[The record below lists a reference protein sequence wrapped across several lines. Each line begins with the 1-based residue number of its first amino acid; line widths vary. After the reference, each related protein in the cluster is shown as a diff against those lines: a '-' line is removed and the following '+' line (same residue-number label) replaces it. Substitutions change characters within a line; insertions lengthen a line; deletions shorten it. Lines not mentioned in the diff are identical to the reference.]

1 MRDLRFLG
9 RLLVLCGL
17 LAGSVGVYFLLAWL
31 LVVAAAGLF
40 GVRVPWAVA
49 TVLALLIVTV
59 CLVSWML
66 VEMRR
71 APFMEEVRDE

>member
-17 LAGSVGVYFLLAWL
+17 LAASVGVYFLLAWL
-31 LVVAAAGLF
+31 LVVCAGLL
-40 GVRVPWAVA
+40 GVRVPWDVA
-49 TVLALLIVTV
+49 TVLVLLIVTACAV
-59 CLVSWML
+59 MWM
-66 VEMRR
+66 VIEMRR

>member
-17 LAGSVGVYFLLAWL
+17 LAASVGVYFLLAWL
-31 LVVAAAGLF
+31 LVVCAGLL

-49 TVLALLIVTV
+49 TVLVLPIVTACAV
-59 CLVSWML
+59 MWM
-66 VEMRR
+66 VIEMRR
-71 APFMEEVRDE
+71 APLMEEVRDE

>member
-17 LAGSVGVYFLLAWL
+17 LAASVGVYFLLAWQ

-49 TVLALLIVTV
+49 TVLVLLIVTV

>member
-17 LAGSVGVYFLLAWL
+17 LAASVGVYFLLAWL
-31 LVVAAAGLF
+31 LVVCAGLL

-49 TVLALLIVTV
+49 TVLVLLIVTACAV
-59 CLVSWML
+59 MWM
-66 VEMRR
+66 VIEMRR
-71 APFMEEVRDE
+71 APLMEEVRDE

>member
-9 RLLVLCGL
+9 RLLVFCGL
-17 LAGSVGVYFLLAWL
+17 LAASVGVYFLLAWL
-31 LVVAAAGLF
+31 LVVCAGLL

-49 TVLALLIVTV
+49 TVLVLLIVTTCAV
-59 CLVSWML
+59 MWM
-66 VEMRR
+66 VIEMRR

>member
-31 LVVAAAGLF
+31 LVVCAGLV
-40 GVRVPWAVA
+40 GVHVSWAVA
-49 TVLALLIVTV
+49 TVPVLLVVTV

-71 APFMEEVRDE
+71 APLMEEVRDGR

>member
-17 LAGSVGVYFLLAWL
+17 LAASVGVYFLLAWL
-31 LVVAAAGLF
+31 LVVCAGLL
-40 GVRVPWAVA
+40 GVRVPWVVA
-49 TVLALLIVTV
+49 TVLVLLIVTV

>member
-17 LAGSVGVYFLLAWL
+17 LAASVGVYFLLAWL
-31 LVVAAAGLF
+31 LVVCAGLL

-49 TVLALLIVTV
+49 TVLVLLIVTACAV
-59 CLVSWML
+59 TWM
-66 VEMRR
+66 VIEMRR

>member
-17 LAGSVGVYFLLAWL
+17 LAASVGVYFLLAWL
-31 LVVAAAGLF
+31 LVVCAGLL

-49 TVLALLIVTV
+49 TVLVLLIVTV

>member
-17 LAGSVGVYFLLAWL
+17 LAGSVGAYFLLAWL
-31 LVVAAAGLF
+31 LVMLAGLF

-49 TVLALLIVTV
+49 TVLVLLIVTACAV
-59 CLVSWML
+59 MWM
-66 VEMRR
+66 VIEMRR

>member
-17 LAGSVGVYFLLAWL
+17 LAGSVGVYFL
-31 LVVAAAGLF
+31 VVCAGLV
-40 GVRVPWAVA
+40 GVHVSWAVA
-49 TVLALLIVTV
+49 TVLVLLVVTV

-71 APFMEEVRDE
+71 APLMEEVRDGR

>member
-1 MRDLRFLG
+1 MCDLRFLG

-31 LVVAAAGLF
+31 LGVCAGLV
-40 GVRVPWAVA
+40 GVHVSWAVA
-49 TVLALLIVTV
+49 TVLVLVVVTV
-59 CLVSWML
+59 CLVLWML

-71 APFMEEVRDE
+71 APLMEEVRDGR